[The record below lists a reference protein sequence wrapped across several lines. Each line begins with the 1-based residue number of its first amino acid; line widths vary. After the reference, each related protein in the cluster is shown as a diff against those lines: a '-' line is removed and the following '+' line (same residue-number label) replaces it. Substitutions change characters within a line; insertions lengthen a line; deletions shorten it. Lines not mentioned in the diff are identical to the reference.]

1 MSKMNNNNWVVY
13 PEISFTM
20 DDIVKHLEMT
30 ENNEKIANL
39 LSEVNSANE
48 NLIVGETLTEDEIEE
63 GINASEDGEL
73 SEEELKA
80 LYVQQLKNSKS
91 KVRQQKHPV
100 KKVGTDIVVMKNI
113 TINSYGVEYK
123 KARKKKN
130 KLAKASRKAN
140 RK

>member
-1 MSKMNNNNWVVY
+1 MNNNNWVVY